1 MEFLFEALSQY
12 GVLGLWTASLIYNN
26 HMTKKNFQE
35 RYDAINRE
43 MLDLLKE
50 NQRLIEEGL
59 RSMRDKYQEERMER
73 ISRKE

>member
-50 NQRLIEEGL
+50 NQ
-59 RSMRDKYQEERMER
+59 K
-73 ISRKE
+73 KV

>member
-1 MEFLFEALSQY
+1 MEFIFEALSQY

-35 RYDAINRE
+35 RYDVINRE